1 MIRKQ
6 LLFAL
11 GFGVLLMA
19 PSFAEAT
26 IEPNA
31 TTHSMWV
38 TLYGALDNDPP
49 GSADIAFPQIHSQAG
64 GTGTFADPVTFATS
78 KSELAPGTK
87 VYYPFLKKYFIME
100 DDCAQCDSDWS
111 SSKKWHIDLWAGN
124 STNSAILD
132 CEDALTQ
139 QGNVI
144 VNPPNNEPVDT
155 TPIFNTKTHA
165 CFQP

>member
-11 GFGVLLMA
+11 GFGFLLA
-19 PSFAEAT
+19 GPSLAKAG
-26 IEPNA
+26 PQPLS
-31 TTHSMWV
+31 TTRSMWV

-49 GSADIAFPQIHSQAG
+49 GSADIAYPQIHSQAG
-64 GTGTFADPVTFATS
+64 GTGTYADPVTFATDRN
-78 KSELAPGTK
+78 ELAPGTR
-87 VYYPFLKKYFIME
+87 VYYPYLKKYFIME
-100 DDCAQCDSDWS
+100 DDCAECDSDWS
-111 SSKKWHIDLWAGN
+111 SGKWHIDLWAGN
-124 STNSAILD
+124 STNNGILD

-144 VNPPNNEPVDT
+144 VNPPSNEPVDT

-165 CFQP
+165 CYQP